1 MNIHERI
8 RALARR
14 ANLSRGGDAKPK
26 GLLASWEV
34 AGLSNSNGG
43 ATKLRS

>member
-8 RALARR
+8 RALARM

-26 GLLASWEV
+26 DLLA
-34 AGLSNSNGG
+34 G
-43 ATKLRS
+43 R